1 MKDTDYKK
9 ETKLFFKDKSKWD
22 NENNREKLKKKKI
35 INTLKE
41 RRKYYILVTKT
52 FIIKK

>member
-9 ETKLFFKDKSKWD
+9 ETKLFFKDKSNWD
-22 NENNREKLKKKKI
+22 NENNREKLKKKI